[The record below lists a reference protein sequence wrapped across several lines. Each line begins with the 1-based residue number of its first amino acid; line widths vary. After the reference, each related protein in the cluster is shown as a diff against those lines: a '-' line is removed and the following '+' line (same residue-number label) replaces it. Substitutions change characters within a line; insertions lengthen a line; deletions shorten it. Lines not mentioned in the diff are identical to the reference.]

1 MRGRPR
7 ADVRQYSFCFVV
19 RPITKGKMDLFFCF
33 FFSVLLTNIDGN
45 TELKRRTHG
54 SFLAALHGRYDM
66 MMMKELKEM
75 AFLNGL
81 R

>member
-1 MRGRPR
+1 
-7 ADVRQYSFCFVV
+7 
-19 RPITKGKMDLFFCF
+19 MDLFFCF

-66 MMMKELKEM
+66 MMMKELKDL
-75 AFLNGL
+75 AF
-81 R
+81 

>member
-1 MRGRPR
+1 
-7 ADVRQYSFCFVV
+7 
-19 RPITKGKMDLFFCF
+19 MDLFFCF

-66 MMMKELKEM
+66 LMMMMMMMKELKDL
-75 AFLNGL
+75 ALK
-81 R
+81 RDQVTV